1 MPRKKTIPGS
11 VYVQN
16 GRTKLMIK
24 FQGRRIATGLEDT
37 KEGRKIAAQMLERL
51 YLESKGL
58 APVIEEQPEGVWL
71 DDAFDKFLEVHC
83 SNKTQGTKD
92 NFLAAFKAIARSN
105 YLLNVNDL
113 EADIL
118 YYLAHTT
125 HQPYTINNY
134 LVRFQTFLNFCTKRD
149 WLPETTFAK
158 QHEKRVESIVQT
170 WEEWE
175 IERLITYFDER
186 DKEFSVMIQ
195 FMLQTGARIV
205 DCLTLEW
212 EQVQGNV
219 IRWRNKITKRS
230 EPRPIGEAAQDLLR
244 QLPRTS
250 AKVFRW
256 QYSSK
261 SRLIRR
267 FNTALE
273 ECGIEKKGR
282 GLQEMR
288 VTFRNSLLDSGVQ
301 AEVAQYLMR
310 HRDIRT
316 TLQHYTRIEETT
328 AQNALKNIKKGN
340 IRATREKELSSN

>member
-11 VYVQN
+11 IYVQN

-37 KEGRKIAAQMLERL
+37 KEGRKIAALMLERL
-51 YLESKGL
+51 FLESKGL
-58 APVIEEQPEGVWL
+58 APVVEEEQKGIRL

-83 SNKTQGTKD
+83 SNKTRGTKD

-105 YLLNVNDL
+105 YLLNVDDL

-118 YYLAHTT
+118 YYLAHTS

-149 WLPETTFAK
+149 WLPATDFAK
-158 QHEKRVESIVQT
+158 QHEKRVESVVQT

-175 IERLITYFDER
+175 IERLIAYFDER

-230 EPRPIGEAAQDLLR
+230 EPRPISEAAQKLLAG
-244 QLPRTS
+244 LPRTG

-267 FNTALE
+267 FNTALD
-273 ECGIEKKGR
+273 ECKITKNGR

-288 VTFRNSLLDSGVQ
+288 VTFRNTLLDSGVQ
-301 AEVAQYLMR
+301 AEVTQYLMR

-340 IRATREKELSSN
+340 IKATREIALIEK